1 MSISPTVDL
10 DTIVDAIIAI
20 LVEVIGDEFLLD
32 VEVTMETTFSHDLE
46 LESIEFVAMAEKL
59 QERYAGVD
67 FTAFLAGLEIDE
79 ILALSVGQLAGHVAR
94 SLDSSRRLEGR
105 PLDSSRRLEGRPLDS
120 TRRLEGRLGEA

>member
-1 MSISPTVDL
+1 MTITTTTTNELDPIVATISE
-10 DTIVDAIIAI
+10 I

-32 VEVTMETTFSHDLE
+32 VEVTMATTFSHDLE

-59 QERYAGVD
+59 QERYAGRVD

-94 SLDSSRRLEGR
+94 ALQ
-105 PLDSSRRLEGRPLDS
+105 
-120 TRRLEGRLGEA
+120 A

>member
-1 MSISPTVDL
+1 MSISPAVTL
-10 DTIVDAIIAI
+10 DTIVDDITAI

-79 ILALSVGQLAGHVAR
+79 ILALSVGQLAGHVAQ
-94 SLDSSRRLEGR
+94 SLSSSRRLEGR
-105 PLDSSRRLEGRPLDS
+105 PLNS
-120 TRRLEGRLGEA
+120 TRRLEGRLGGG

>member
-94 SLDSSRRLEGR
+94 SLDSTRRLEGR
-105 PLDSSRRLEGRPLDS
+105 SLDSTRRLEGRPLDS

>member
-1 MSISPTVDL
+1 MNLSPTVEL
-10 DTIVDAIIAI
+10 RTIVDDITRI

-32 VEVTMETTFSHDLE
+32 TEVTTETTFSHDLE

-59 QERYAGVD
+59 QERYAGRVD

-94 SLDSSRRLEGR
+94 SLSVTRPPEGDRL
-105 PLDSSRRLEGRPLDS
+105 PS
-120 TRRLEGRLGEA
+120 TRPPEGGLGET

>member
-1 MSISPTVDL
+1 MSISPSVGL
-10 DTIVDAIIAI
+10 EGIVDDITAI
-20 LVEVIGDEFLLD
+20 LAEVIGEDFLLD

-59 QERYAGVD
+59 QERYAGGVD

-94 SLDSSRRLEGR
+94 SLSSTR
-105 PLDSSRRLEGRPLDS
+105 PLRQ
-120 TRRLEGRLGEA
+120 A

>member
-1 MSISPTVDL
+1 MSITPAVEL
-10 DTIVDAIIAI
+10 DAIVDDITAI
-20 LVEVIGDEFLLD
+20 LVDVIGDEFLLD

-59 QERYAGVD
+59 QERYAGRVD

-94 SLDSSRRLEGR
+94 CLGASPR
-105 PLDSSRRLEGRPLDS
+105 
-120 TRRLEGRLGEA
+120 RLGEA

>member
-1 MSISPTVDL
+1 MTITTTTTNELDPIVATISE
-10 DTIVDAIIAI
+10 I

-32 VEVTMETTFSHDLE
+32 VEVTRATTFSHDLE

-59 QERYAGVD
+59 QERYAGRVD

-94 SLDSSRRLEGR
+94 ALQ
-105 PLDSSRRLEGRPLDS
+105 
-120 TRRLEGRLGEA
+120 A

>member
-1 MSISPTVDL
+1 MTITTTTTNELDSIVA
-10 DTIVDAIIAI
+10 TITEI

-32 VEVTMETTFSHDLE
+32 VEVTMATTFSHDLE

-59 QERYAGVD
+59 QERYAGRVD

-94 SLDSSRRLEGR
+94 ALQ
-105 PLDSSRRLEGRPLDS
+105 
-120 TRRLEGRLGEA
+120 A

>member
-32 VEVTMETTFSHDLE
+32 VEVTMETTFSHDLA

-94 SLDSSRRLEGR
+94 SLRG
-105 PLDSSRRLEGRPLDS
+105 
-120 TRRLEGRLGEA
+120 

>member
-1 MSISPTVDL
+1 MTITTTTTNELDSIVA
-10 DTIVDAIIAI
+10 TITEI

-32 VEVTMETTFSHDLE
+32 VEVTRATTFSHDLE

-59 QERYAGVD
+59 QERYAGRVD

-94 SLDSSRRLEGR
+94 ALQ
-105 PLDSSRRLEGRPLDS
+105 
-120 TRRLEGRLGEA
+120 A